1 MMWGRGVCVM
11 ESVLVYAVLVGMSAE
26 LVCATAGEWSE
37 DAEDLGKFLTF
48 LFKLN
53 RLLQYGRIYT
63 GIRYLF
69 PIYLTFF

>member
-37 DAEDLGKFLTF
+37 DAEDLGKFLIF
-48 LFKLN
+48 
-53 RLLQYGRIYT
+53 
-63 GIRYLF
+63 
-69 PIYLTFF
+69 